1 MALKGTET
9 DLDDLCEISH
19 DGNGLVDEQKMMVMG
34 NQETW
39 DPDDV

>member
-1 MALKGTET
+1 LALKTET

-19 DGNGLVDEQKMMVMG
+19 DGSGLVDEQKMMVMG